1 MPSQMMTFYE
11 VTHIILHENR
21 SMDHN
26 IRELTEHLKEKDE
39 LLRQEIQKRKAAEEA
54 LRINEKALNEMLKE
68 MPVIIFAYDED
79 GGILFYS
86 REFERISGYAPE
98 DIRGH
103 SEVLDL
109 FLTDEKSGVRPE
121 GESGRE
127 WSFRAKDG
135 SEKVIAWSDISRYFP
150 FPGWKSWKVGVD
162 VTELKRFERM
172 REDLERIARHDLR
185 TPLVDIA
192 GLSATLLYDDNLT
205 EEQRELIT
213 YIEKSGERMLNMV
226 ENSLTLYKI
235 EAGSYVHE
243 PTQVDLLQ
251 LFALVEKQ
259 LGALCRHRS
268 IRILFLIEGV
278 HATEGQTYDILGVP
292 SLLENLFVNLI
303 KNAVEATPEKG
314 TVRVSVRSEAAHVI
328 DIHNQGPIPEEIR
341 SRFFDRFTS
350 SGKKGGTGLG
360 TYSAKL
366 IAQGHGGDVSF
377 TTSDEQGTHVIVTLP
392 K

>member
-1 MPSQMMTFYE
+1 
-11 VTHIILHENR
+11 
-21 SMDHN
+21 MDHN
-26 IRELTEHLKEKDE
+26 IRELTERLKEKDA
-39 LLRQEIQKRKAAEEA
+39 LLRQETEKREAAEKA
-54 LRINEKALNEMLKE
+54 LRTKEKALNEMLRE
-68 MPVIIFAYDED
+68 MPVVIFAYDKD

-86 REFERISGYAPE
+86 REFERISGYTPE
-98 DIRGH
+98 DIQDH
-103 SEVLDL
+103 PQISDL
-109 FLTDEKSGVRPE
+109 LFPHEESDIGPA
-121 GESGRE
+121 GESKKE
-127 WSFRAKDG
+127 WRFRAKDG

-162 VTELKRFERM
+162 VTELKRLERM
-172 REDLERIARHDLR
+172 REDLERIARHDLK
-185 TPLVDIA
+185 TPLVDIS

-205 EEQRELIT
+205 EEQREIVT

-243 PTQVDLLQ
+243 PTEVDLIQ
-251 LFALVEKQ
+251 LFFLVERQ
-259 LGALCRHRS
+259 LGALCRGRS
-268 IRILFLIEGV
+268 IRLLFLVEGM
-278 HATEGQTYDILGVP
+278 HITEGRTYGVSGVP

-303 KNAVEATPEKG
+303 KNAIEASPEND
-314 TVRVSVRSEAAHVI
+314 TVRVNVSFEADHVI
-328 DIHNQGPIPEEIR
+328 DIHNQGVIPEEIR
-341 SRFFDRFTS
+341 SRFFDRFAS

-366 IAQGHGGDVSF
+366 IARAHGGDVRF

>member
-1 MPSQMMTFYE
+1 M
-11 VTHIILHENR
+11 
-21 SMDHN
+21 
-26 IRELTEHLKEKDE
+26 RELTERLKEKDE

-54 LRINEKALNEMLKE
+54 LRTNEKALNEMLKE

-98 DIRGH
+98 DMRGH
-103 SEVLDL
+103 PEVLDL
-109 FLTDEKSGVRPE
+109 FLPDEKSGVRPA
-121 GESGRE
+121 GESERE
-127 WSFRAKDG
+127 WHFRAKDG

-162 VTELKRFERM
+162 VTELKRLERM
-172 REDLERIARHDLR
+172 REDLERVARHDLK

-205 EEQRELIT
+205 EEQREIVT

-243 PTQVDLLQ
+243 PTKVDLLQ

-259 LGALCRHRS
+259 LGALCRRRS
-268 IRILFLIEGV
+268 IGIIFLVEGMP
-278 HATEGQTYDILGVP
+278 ATEGQTYYISGVP

-303 KNAVEATPEKG
+303 KNAIEATPENGMVK
-314 TVRVSVRSEAAHVI
+314 VDVSSEAAQVI
-328 DIHNQGPIPEEIR
+328 DIRNPGVIPKEIR
-341 SRFFDRFTS
+341 PRFFDRFAS
-350 SGKKGGTGLG
+350 SGKRGGTGLG

-366 IAQGHGGDVSF
+366 IARAHGGYVSF
-377 TTSDEQGTHVIVTLP
+377 TTSDEEGTHVIVTLP
-392 K
+392 KE

>member
-1 MPSQMMTFYE
+1 MNSTFYE
-11 VTHIILHENR
+11 FINIILHENH

-26 IRELTEHLKEKDE
+26 IRELTERLKEKHE
-39 LLRQEIQKRKAAEEA
+39 LLRHEIQKRKAAEEA
-54 LRINEKALNEMLKE
+54 LRTNEKALNEMLKE

-98 DIRGH
+98 DIRDH
-103 SEVLDL
+103 TEVLDL
-109 FLTDEKSGVRPE
+109 FIPDEKSGVRPA

-127 WSFRAKDG
+127 WNFRAKDG

-162 VTELKRFERM
+162 VTELKRLERM
-172 REDLERIARHDLR
+172 REDLERVARHDLK
-185 TPLVDIA
+185 TPLVDIS

-205 EEQRELIT
+205 EEQREIVT

-226 ENSLTLYKI
+226 ENSLTLYRI

-243 PTQVDLLQ
+243 PTETDLLQ

-259 LGALCRHRS
+259 LGALCRRRS
-268 IRILFLIEGV
+268 IRIIFLVEGR
-278 HATEGQTYDILGVP
+278 HATEGQTYYISGVP

-303 KNAVEATPEKG
+303 KNAIEATPKNG
-314 TVRVSVRSEAAHVI
+314 TVKVGVSSEVAHVI
-328 DIHNQGPIPEEIR
+328 DIHNQGLIPKEIR
-341 SRFFDRFTS
+341 PRFFDRFAS
-350 SGKKGGTGLG
+350 SGKRGGTGLG

-366 IAQGHGGDVSF
+366 IARAHGGDVSF
-377 TTSDEQGTHVIVTLP
+377 TTSDEEGTHVIVTLP

>member
-11 VTHIILHENR
+11 VINIILHENC

-26 IRELTEHLKEKDE
+26 SPELTERLKEKDE

-54 LRINEKALNEMLKE
+54 LRTKEKALNEMLME

-79 GGILFYS
+79 GGLLFYS
-86 REFERISGYAPE
+86 REFERMSGYSPE

-103 SEVLDL
+103 PEVLDL
-109 FLTDEKSGVRPE
+109 FFPDEESGVRPA

-162 VTELKRFERM
+162 VTELKRLERM
-172 REDLERIARHDLR
+172 REDLERIARHDLK
-185 TPLVDIA
+185 TPLIDIA

-205 EEQRELIT
+205 EEQREIVT

-243 PTQVDLLQ
+243 PTKVDLLQ

-259 LGALCRHRS
+259 LGALCRRRS
-268 IRILFLIEGV
+268 IRIIFLVEGV
-278 HATEGQTYDILGVP
+278 HATEGQTYYILGVP

-303 KNAVEATPEKG
+303 KNAIEATPENG
-314 TVRVSVRSEAAHVI
+314 TVKVGVSSEAAHVI
-328 DIHNQGPIPEEIR
+328 DIHNQGVIPKEIR
-341 SRFFDRFTS
+341 PRFFDRFAS
-350 SGKKGGTGLG
+350 SGKRGGTGLG

-366 IAQGHGGDVSF
+366 IARAHGGDVSC
-377 TTSDEQGTHVIVTLP
+377 TTSDVEGTHVIVTLP